1 MVLGLTKRPALR
13 LVDKVQDMS
22 SPSRLDSPLTT
33 TLRAFH
39 DGRPRDADEDVHMV
53 PAIVDHVIERLSNP
67 GDFVFDPFA
76 GFGTTLDRA
85 VRLGRRAAGVELL
98 PERVEHIQ
106 RRVPEAWVAV
116 ADARDLGPVLRLFE
130 GNVDLIVSSPP
141 YMTVTHHDADPLT
154 AYEKSDGDYVRYLDE
169 LGVVAEQ
176 CARLLAPGGYLV
188 WNVADIL
195 HEGDRTPLI
204 DDCARVLDAHLT
216 RESIV
221 SIEWDELPH
230 DLTADALLVFRRA
243 PHN

>member
-1 MVLGLTKRPALR
+1 MTTPGRLG
-13 LVDKVQDMS
+13 
-22 SPSRLDSPLTT
+22 PSLAT
-33 TLRAFH
+33 TLQAFH
-39 DGRPRDADEDVHMV
+39 DGRPPGADEDVHMV
-53 PAIVDHVIERLSNP
+53 PAIVDHVIERLSSP

-76 GFGTTLDRA
+76 GFGTTLQRA
-85 VRLGRRAAGVELL
+85 VRLGRRAAGIELL
-98 PERVEHIQ
+98 PERVEYM
-106 RRVPEAWVAV
+106 RRRIPEAWVTT

-141 YMTVTHHDADPLT
+141 YMTVTDHDADPLT
-154 AYEKSDGDYVRYLDE
+154 AYEESGGDYARYLSE

-176 CARLLAPGGYLV
+176 CRRLLASGGYLV
-188 WNVADIL
+188 WNVADIF
-195 HEGDRTPLI
+195 HEGVKTPLI

-216 RESIV
+216 REAIV